1 MREVLFIDDDTRL
14 ISSFADAVRS
24 AGFSTRHFR
33 APDPA
38 LEYLRSNDA
47 IADLIVWDM
56 MLPPGNAFR
65 DVDTE
70 SGLSTG
76 KHLFSKMR
84 ELRPACHYL
93 LFTARG
99 DVSFRE
105 FDTPGT
111 KSYVRFKT
119 ELSVRGLVEFIKGL
133 FREG

>member
-14 ISSFADAVRS
+14 ISSFAEAVRG
-24 AGFSTRHFR
+24 AGFSTQYFR

-38 LEYLRSNDA
+38 LEYLRRDDA
-47 IADLIVWDM
+47 KADLIVWDM
-56 MLPPGNAFR
+56 MLPPGRAFQ

-76 KHLFSKMR
+76 KHLFWKMQ
-84 ELRPACHYL
+84 ELRPTSHYL

-99 DVSFRE
+99 DVSFAE
-105 FDTPGT
+105 FDSPDK

-119 ELSVRGLVEFIKGL
+119 ELSVRGFVEFIRGL
-133 FREG
+133 FLEG

>member
-1 MREVLFIDDDTRL
+1 MREILFIDDDTRL

-24 AGFSTRHFR
+24 AGFSTRLFR

-38 LEYLRSNDA
+38 LEYLRTDA
-47 IADLIVWDM
+47 NLDLIVWDM
-56 MLPPGNAFR
+56 MLPPGEAFR
-65 DVDTE
+65 EVDTE

-76 KHLFSKMR
+76 KHLFWKMR
-84 ELRPACHYL
+84 ELRPASHYL

-99 DVSFRE
+99 DVSFVE
-105 FDTPGT
+105 FDSPGT

-119 ELSVRGLVEFIKGL
+119 ELSVRGLVEFIRGL

>member
-38 LEYLRSNDA
+38 LEYLRRDDA
-47 IADLIVWDM
+47 KADLIVWDM
-56 MLPPGNAFR
+56 MLSPGEAFR
-65 DVDTE
+65 EVDTE

-76 KHLFSKMR
+76 KHLFWKMR

-99 DVSFRE
+99 DVSFVE
-105 FDTPGT
+105 FDLPDE

-119 ELSVRGLVEFIKGL
+119 EVSVRGLVEFIKGL
-133 FREG
+133 FAEG

>member
-14 ISSFADAVRS
+14 IASFADAVRS

-38 LEYLRSNDA
+38 LEYLRTNA
-47 IADLIVWDM
+47 NLDLIVWDM
-56 MLPPGNAFR
+56 MLPPGEAFR
-65 DVDTE
+65 EVDTE

-76 KHLFSKMR
+76 KHLFWKMR
-84 ELRPACHYL
+84 ELHPACHYL

-99 DVSFRE
+99 DVSFGE
-105 FDTPGT
+105 FDSPDT

-119 ELSVRGLVEFIKGL
+119 ELSVRGLVEFIRRL
-133 FREG
+133 FGEG

>member
-1 MREVLFIDDDTRL
+1 MREVLFIDDDMRL

-38 LEYLRSNDA
+38 LEYLRTDA
-47 IADLIVWDM
+47 NADLIVWDM
-56 MLPPGNAFR
+56 MLPPGAAFR

-76 KHLFSKMR
+76 RHLFWKMR

-99 DVSFRE
+99 DVSFVE
-105 FDTPGT
+105 FDSPDK

-119 ELSVRGLVEFIKGL
+119 ELSVRGLVEFIRRL
-133 FREG
+133 FLEG

>member
-14 ISSFADAVRS
+14 ISSFADAVRD
-24 AGFSTRHFR
+24 AGFATRHFR

-38 LEYLRSNDA
+38 LDYLRKHDT
-47 IADLIVWDM
+47 IADVIVWDM
-56 MLPPGNAFR
+56 MLPPGEAFR

-76 KHLFSKMR
+76 KHLFWKMQ
-84 ELRPACHYL
+84 ELHPTSHYL

-99 DVSFRE
+99 DMSFVE
-105 FDTPGT
+105 FDSPDK

-119 ELSVRGLVEFIKGL
+119 DLSVRGLVEFIRGL
-133 FREG
+133 FLEG

>member
-38 LEYLRSNDA
+38 LEYLRTNA
-47 IADLIVWDM
+47 NADVIVWDM
-56 MLPPGNAFR
+56 MLPPGDAFR
-65 DVDTE
+65 EVDTE

-76 KHLFSKMR
+76 KHLFWKMR
-84 ELRPACHYL
+84 ELRPASHYL

-99 DVSFRE
+99 DVSFGE
-105 FDTPGT
+105 FDSPDK

-119 ELSVRGLVEFIKGL
+119 ELSVRGLVEFIRGL